1 MLWLLYNSSTLVRAP
16 PSYTSD
22 ILWFIKKS
30 ESEFLLGI
38 FTCISTAEKNSWP
51 LFKNHIDLQLGKV

>member
-1 MLWLLYNSSTLVRAP
+1 MTLIAKLLNAVVTIYSSTLVRAP

-22 ILWFIKKS
+22 ILWFIKTS

-38 FTCISTAEKNSWP
+38 FTCISTAEKNS
-51 LFKNHIDLQLGKV
+51 